1 MSSAAQKKN
10 NKKQQAPVD
19 ITITE
24 GMHEKEVELAKKIR
38 NGRKK
43 LVGVMDLVKRSKAKE
58 IVLNDEQKDKV
69 SGQKALEDEISAQ
82 E

>member
-1 MSSAAQKKN
+1 M
-10 NKKQQAPVD
+10 D

-43 LVGVMDLVKRSKAKE
+43 LATIDDLVKRSKAKE
-58 IVLNDEQKDKV
+58 IVLNDE
-69 SGQKALEDEISAQ
+69 
-82 E
+82 